1 MIVQHCQCY
10 LLPEPGA
17 EEAVDDEVGRGVDDE
32 EDVGD
37 EPDKEEEEE
46 DETRRKRR
54 RRGGV
59 DEEEEET
66 RRTCKTNPRRI
77 IQMGKPPSTVQR
89 QTLISCKCYSSPESI
104 WEWIIKS
111 DEISWASL
119 GMGTG
124 EVSIPPTP
132 PHPPQRQL

>member
-54 RRGGV
+54 RRGG
-59 DEEEEET
+59 DEEDVQDEPEEDYPDGET
-66 RRTCKTNPRRI
+66 SKHRAATDFDLLQELLFPR
-77 IQMGKPPSTVQR
+77 K
-89 QTLISCKCYSSPESI
+89 Y
-104 WEWIIKS
+104 
-111 DEISWASL
+111 L
-119 GMGTG
+119 G
-124 EVSIPPTP
+124 VDYKI
-132 PHPPQRQL
+132 